1 MKNKWLICMTCLLL
15 VSVMLFGSCKKPE
28 ETPTNDQ
35 QQQNSSSLQNLVPT
49 VDMDREFVV
58 LSDLGEM
65 ITYHDYTGDP
75 IVDEEVKRTLYIE
88 ERFNVT
94 MKTDWVQTVGQGV
107 ITLQQS
113 EMAGG
118 GDYDLMYPHPNEG
131 VELLL
136 TGQLLTDMGELQYLN
151 LDREWYNQSQ
161 VKNYEANGKLY
172 LVTSDISLPGQGLG
186 SMICNLDLYR
196 SMGFE
201 EDLYAIFEAGE
212 WTIDKLIRFVKESNT
227 YSEGSANRT
236 YGLSYQANSTTGMM
250 FAMGQKVLQKNDDGL
265 FEIALG
271 GDNTERLVTMA
282 DKLSELLYE
291 TDGNVIMGETNV
303 AGFPTSQ
310 HWLTF
315 TGGRAL
321 FNNMDIGI
329 LYHNLRN
336 LSFEICYLPLPKLY
350 ASDSHTAS
358 CGGGFFAIPKQAKNL
373 EESSIIFESMSIYS
387 YEHIRP
393 TFFNTI
399 LQGRLS
405 KNEKDY
411 AMLEYIHS
419 IKTFD
424 FGFTL
429 DMVNKIAQNALYK
442 LVIDT
447 NGEPNV
453 TGYLRGQSGYF
464 ADLVEKAN
472 SIQ

>member
-15 VSVMLFGSCKKPE
+15 ASVMFLGSCKKDEEPSEPE
-28 ETPTNDQ
+28 QTQ
-35 QQQNSSSLQNLVPT
+35 QGSNELQDLVPT
-49 VDMDREFVV
+49 VDMDRDFVV

-65 ITYHDYTGDP
+65 LTYHDYTGDP

-94 MKTDWVQTVGQGV
+94 MKTTWVQTAGQGV
-107 ITLQQS
+107 VTLQQS

-131 VELLL
+131 IELLL
-136 TGQLLTDMGELQYLN
+136 TAQLLTDLGDLQYLN
-151 LDREWYNQSQ
+151 LDKAWYNQSQ

-201 EDLYAIFEAGE
+201 EDLYEVFENGE
-212 WTIDKLIRFVKESNT
+212 WTIDKLIEYVKESNT
-227 YSEGSANRT
+227 YSEGTTNRT
-236 YGLSYQANSTTGMM
+236 YGLTYQANNTTGMM
-250 FAMGQKVLQKNDDGL
+250 AAMGQNILQKNSDGQ

-271 GDNTERLVTMA
+271 GKNTERLVTMA
-282 DKLSELLYE
+282 NKLSELLYK
-291 TDGNVIMGETNV
+291 TDGNVFIGESYV

-310 HWLTF
+310 HWLNF
-315 TGGRAL
+315 TSGNAL
-321 FNNMDIGI
+321 FTNMDIGI

-350 ASDSHTAS
+350 ATDDYTAL
-358 CGGGFFAIPKQAKNL
+358 CGGGFFAIPRQAKNL

-411 AMLEYIHS
+411 EMLNYIHS

-424 FGFTL
+424 FGFTF
-429 DMVNKIAQNALYK
+429 DMVNKIAQNVLYK

-447 NGEPNV
+447 QGQPNV

-464 ADLVEKAN
+464 AELVEKAN